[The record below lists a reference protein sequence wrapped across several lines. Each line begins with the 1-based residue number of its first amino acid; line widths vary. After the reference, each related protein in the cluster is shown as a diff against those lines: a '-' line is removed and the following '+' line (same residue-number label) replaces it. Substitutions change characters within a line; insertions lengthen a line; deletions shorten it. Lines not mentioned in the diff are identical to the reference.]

1 MSVIETYNLTE
12 FNSFF
17 EIPIYRLSN
26 SAFIK
31 ELKSEVLKSA
41 HYHSAE
47 SLEELFPGKGKIRYE
62 RFLSEIELEKGYQW
76 KFNEIIGWITL
87 HFTDNYIFGEI
98 FLKNSKRIT
107 KNSKAKIDFHDAGF
121 KFKIPENESNRT
133 IYENVFKEVKL
144 LEQKTKLKRRHID
157 ISKFETIG
165 PFIDWKNLRKFLND

>member
-1 MSVIETYNLTE
+1 MSIQETYNLTE

-26 SAFIK
+26 SEFIK

-41 HYHSAE
+41 HYHSVE

-62 RFLSEIELEKGYQW
+62 GLLSEIEIEKGYQW

-87 HFTDNYIFGEI
+87 HLSDNYIFGEI
-98 FLKNSKRIT
+98 FLKNSTRIT
-107 KNSKAKIDFHDAGF
+107 KKSKAKIDFFDAGF
-121 KFKIPENESNRT
+121 KFKIPENESNKT
-133 IYENVFKEVKL
+133 IYENILKNIKS
-144 LEQKTKLKRRHID
+144 LEKNSKLKRRYID

-165 PFIDWKNLRKFLND
+165 HL